1 MNRKIIGII
10 ILLTI
15 ILFPAYIYFSKKTQ
29 ISEPSEIDQIIEK
42 NLPSTNIIENVE
54 YSSKDS
60 RGNEYIIRAKF
71 GEMDI
76 NKNNI
81 IYLTK
86 VSATIKLKNSKK
98 ILISADFGKYNINNF
113 DTNFSKN
120 VLVDYLNK
128 KIYS

>member
-10 ILLTI
+10 ILLVI

-29 ISEPSEIDQIIEK
+29 LSEPSEIDQIIEK

-60 RGNEYIIRAKF
+60 KGNEYIIRAKF

-86 VSATIKLKNSKK
+86 VSIAH
-98 ILISADFGKYNINNF
+98 
-113 DTNFSKN
+113 
-120 VLVDYLNK
+120 
-128 KIYS
+128 

>member
-54 YSSKDS
+54 YSEQNLVKW
-60 RGNEYIIRAKF
+60 
-71 GEMDI
+71 
-76 NKNNI
+76 
-81 IYLTK
+81 
-86 VSATIKLKNSKK
+86 
-98 ILISADFGKYNINNF
+98 ILIKATSSI
-113 DTNFSKN
+113 
-120 VLVDYLNK
+120 
-128 KIYS
+128 